1 METNEDIRSYNVGNS
16 NYSKH
21 KIQPWDIWREY
32 NLNPWDADI
41 VKRIL
46 RTKEEPGKSKEDARI
61 MDYEKIIHICK
72 ERIRQINEDKKEEG
86 TSSRFVIGTDGTA
99 CISNI
104 FKPSAISYS
113 LNEANAYA
121 EFQKQH
127 YELHKGIKACGCSVT
142 FTHSG
147 IGIGK
152 SVKCNV
158 CKESKNI
165 TDYNTW

>member
-1 METNEDIRSYNVGNS
+1 METNENIRSYNVGNS

-41 VKRIL
+41 VKRVL
-46 RTKEEPGKSKEDARI
+46 RTKEESGKSKEDARI

-86 TSSRFVIGTDGTA
+86 TSSGFVISTDGT
-99 CISNI
+99 SNI

-127 YELHKGIKACGCSVT
+127 YELHKGIKACGCSVI

-147 IGIGK
+147 IGVGK

>member
-1 METNEDIRSYNVGNS
+1 METNENIRSYNVGNS

-21 KIQPWDIWREY
+21 KIQPWDIW
-32 NLNPWDADI
+32 
-41 VKRIL
+41 IL

-86 TSSRFVIGTDGTA
+86 TSSGFVISTDGTA

-113 LNEANAYA
+113 LNEKEANAYA

-127 YELHKGIKACGCSVT
+127 YELHKGIKAWMFS
-142 FTHSG
+142 
-147 IGIGK
+147 
-152 SVKCNV
+152 
-158 CKESKNI
+158 NI
-165 TDYNTW
+165 YTQWNRCR

>member
-1 METNEDIRSYNVGNS
+1 MKTTEKSCQDYHIGKSD
-16 NYSKH
+16 YSTH
-21 KIQPWDIWREY
+21 VIQPWNIWKEY

-46 RTKEEPGKSKEDARI
+46 RTKEEPGN
-61 MDYEKIIHICK
+61 ICK

-86 TSSRFVIGTDGTA
+86 TSSGFVISTDGTA

-113 LNEANAYA
+113 LNEKEANAYA

-127 YELHKGIKACGCSVT
+127 YELHKGIKGVWMFS
-142 FTHSG
+142 
-147 IGIGK
+147 
-152 SVKCNV
+152 
-158 CKESKNI
+158 NI
-165 TDYNTW
+165 YT

>member
-1 METNEDIRSYNVGNS
+1 MV
-16 NYSKH
+16 
-21 KIQPWDIWREY
+21 
-32 NLNPWDADI
+32 LL
-41 VKRIL
+41 V
-46 RTKEEPGKSKEDARI
+46 
-61 MDYEKIIHICK
+61 
-72 ERIRQINEDKKEEG
+72 
-86 TSSRFVIGTDGTA
+86 
-99 CISNI
+99 SNI

-113 LNEANAYA
+113 LNEKEANAYA

>member
-1 METNEDIRSYNVGNS
+1 
-16 NYSKH
+16 
-21 KIQPWDIWREY
+21 
-32 NLNPWDADI
+32 
-41 VKRIL
+41 
-46 RTKEEPGKSKEDARI
+46 

-86 TSSRFVIGTDGTA
+86 TSSGFVISTDGTA